1 MVNKLDLVEYI
12 NRLSSLFSR
21 EKDYILPGDIRK
33 NYEYLNKLS
42 NKDFK
47 SPPSVKN
54 LDTEIMH
61 LKKFGTLK
69 HDQIFEFVKIINYFK
84 YLKSRNWSDLSEWF
98 DKIKIPDEIEKI
110 ISHYNEKGEIVGFE
124 EIDLI
129 NERIKEKKALIRQ
142 QLYKY
147 LNSKKLEPFLVDKQV
162 HLQGGEECLL
172 VRGGFNKVLDA
183 EILGRSQGGF
193 FYVFPRGIE
202 KLKKQLDELESIKEE
217 KLYEIAKK
225 FSETLRKW
233 VKFLEF
239 INTEFDKFDALQA
252 RVFMFLWRKTKTSN
266 L

>member
-1 MVNKLDLVEYI
+1 MIQKLDLTDYI
-12 NRLSSLFSR
+12 KKLKSLFAR
-21 EKDYILPGDIRK
+21 NKEYFLEGDIRK

-61 LKKFGTLK
+61 LKKYGNLK

-84 YLKSRNWSDLSEWF
+84 YLKSRNWSDLAEWF
-98 DKIKIPDEIEKI
+98 DKIKIPNEIENILK
-110 ISHYNEKGEIVGFE
+110 HYNEKGEVIGFE

-147 LNSKKLEPFLVDKQV
+147 LNSRKLEPFLVDKSI

-172 VRGGFNKVLDA
+172 VRGGYNKVLDA
-183 EILGRSQGGF
+183 EILGRSSGGF
-193 FYVFPRGIE
+193 FMYFQE
-202 KLKKQLDELESIKEE
+202 ELKK
-217 KLYEIAKK
+217 
-225 FSETLRKW
+225 
-233 VKFLEF
+233 
-239 INTEFDKFDALQA
+239 
-252 RVFMFLWRKTKTSN
+252 
-266 L
+266 